1 MTFYLFLH
9 GRIRLTATYALRFGY
24 DWDETSV
31 KKKRYGGDFFSAKNI
46 KPFFFSTKLET
57 CDEIQLL
64 KYNPGATWNYKSLL
78 SIWGKSEFPLFKLGF
93 YEEQTL
99 EKAVI
104 CLGNKGHLFCL
115 VR

>member
-1 MTFYLFLH
+1 MLWGLDMIEMKH
-9 GRIRLTATYALRFGY
+9 LLR
-24 DWDETSV
+24 
-31 KKKRYGGDFFSAKNI
+31 KKGVGGLFSAKNI
-46 KPFFFSTKLET
+46 MPFFSTKLET

-99 EKAVI
+99 EKPVI

>member
-9 GRIRLTATYALRFGY
+9 RRIRLTATCALRFGY

-31 KKKRYGGDFFSAKNI
+31 EKKGVGGLFSAKNI
-46 KPFFFSTKLET
+46 MSFFSTKLET